1 LAARKKKSAKKSS
14 QKQPVS
20 RPPSTSSAR
29 SKWTPTIANVLTVLG
44 VLLAFAVGM
53 LLVVYPSRP
62 AHGTGRIIALELTG
76 NETIDALAEKLS
88 AAGIIES
95 PSLFVAFARARGA
108 SGKIA
113 PGVHLFTDTL
123 SPSEALARV
132 EHYGAGPK
140 DKITIPE
147 GWTRFDIAKR
157 LEMKGICTATKFIVA
172 TQDPALLQTM
182 RLEASSFEGYLF
194 PATYDFAEDSEP
206 AAIVKTMKIEFDRR
220 YGAAE
225 DRHAS
230 GVLDLEQTL
239 HFSEREIVTLA
250 SMVEKEAAVDDERP
264 IIAGVFLNRLRD
276 PKFTPKLLQCDPT
289 AGYGCLAMTP
299 APASCVAFTG
309 KITHEI
315 VADADN
321 LYNTYK
327 HEGLP
332 PGPISNPGIKSIEA
346 VMDATPSHY
355 FYFVAKG
362 GGRHTFSETYAAH
375 SAAIDRGRDAAVDA
389 GAPSE

>member
-1 LAARKKKSAKKSS
+1 MVAKKKKVAKKSS

-20 RPPSTSSAR
+20 RDTAKTSATSAW
-29 SKWTPTIANVLTVLG
+29 KPTLANVLTVFG
-44 VLLAFAVGM
+44 VLLAFAVGL
-53 LLVVYPSRP
+53 LLVVYPSRA
-62 AHGTGRIIALELTG
+62 AHGSGRFISLELTG
-76 NETIDALAEKLS
+76 NETVDALTEKLS
-88 AAGIIES
+88 AAGIIQS
-95 PSLFVAFARARGA
+95 PQLFMAFARARGA

-113 PGVHLFTDTL
+113 PGIHVFTDTL

-132 EHYGAGPK
+132 ERFGAGPK

-147 GWTRFDIAKR
+147 GWTRFDVAKR
-157 LEMKGICTATKFIVA
+157 LEMKGICVAQKFIEA
-172 TQDPALLQTM
+172 TQDQNLLQTL
-182 RLEASSFEGYLF
+182 RLEATSFEGYLF
-194 PATYDFAEDSEP
+194 PATYDFAEDSDP
-206 AAIVKTMKIEFDRR
+206 SALVKAMKIEFDRR
-220 YGAAE
+220 YSAAE
-225 DRHAS
+225 DRH
-230 GVLDLEQTL
+230 GPTILDLEESL
-239 HFSEREIVTLA
+239 HFTERDIVTLA

-289 AGYGCLAMTP
+289 AGYGCLVTKP
-299 APASCVAFTG
+299 PLLSCATFTG

-315 VADADN
+315 VADPDN
-321 LYNTYK
+321 MYNTYK

-375 SAAIDRGRDAAVDA
+375 SAAIDRGRDAPVDA
-389 GAPSE
+389 GAVSE

>member
-1 LAARKKKSAKKSS
+1 VAVTKKKSAKKSS
-14 QKQPVS
+14 QKPPIS
-20 RPPSTSSAR
+20 R
-29 SKWTPTIANVLTVLG
+29 TPETPKRTKLVANVLTGVG
-44 VLLAFAVGM
+44 VLLAFAIGI

-62 AHGTGRIIALELTG
+62 AAGTGRIIALELTG
-76 NETIDALAEKLS
+76 NENVDALAEKLA
-88 AAGIIES
+88 AAGIIQS
-95 PSLFVAFARARGA
+95 PSVFVAYARVRGA

-113 PGVHLFTDTL
+113 PGLHLFTDAL
-123 SPSEALARV
+123 SPSDVLARALRF
-132 EHYGAGPK
+132 GAGPK
-140 DKITIPE
+140 DKVTIPE
-147 GWTRFDIAKR
+147 GFTRFDIAKR
-157 LEMKGICTATKFIVA
+157 LEMKGICAAAKFIEA

-182 RLEASSFEGYLF
+182 RLEAASFEGYLF
-194 PATYDFAEDSEP
+194 PATYDFAEDSDP
-206 AAIVKTMKIEFDRR
+206 SALVKAMKIEFDRR
-220 YGAAE
+220 YSAAE
-225 DRHAS
+225 DRHAPTI
-230 GVLDLEQTL
+230 LDLEESL
-239 HFSEREIVTLA
+239 HFAERDIVTLA
-250 SMVEKEAAVDDERP
+250 SMVEKEAAVDDERA

-289 AGYGCLAMTP
+289 AGYGCLVMNP
-299 APASCVAFTG
+299 PPASCATFTG

-315 VADADN
+315 VADPDN

-355 FYFVAKG
+355 LYFVAKG

-375 SAAIDRGRDAAVDA
+375 AAAIDRSRDAPVDA

>member
-1 LAARKKKSAKKSS
+1 LPKKKKPAKKSS

-20 RPPSTSSAR
+20 RDSESSKPA
-29 SKWTPTIANVLTVLG
+29 KLIANVLTVLG
-44 VLLAFAVGM
+44 VLLAFAVGL

-62 AHGTGRIIALELTG
+62 ASGTGHIIALELIG
-76 NETIDALAEKLS
+76 NENVDALAEKLA
-88 AAGIIES
+88 AAGIIQS
-95 PSLFVAFARARGA
+95 PNVFVAYARVRGA

-113 PGVHLFTDTL
+113 PGLHLFTDAL
-123 SPSEALARV
+123 SPSDVLARV
-132 EHYGAGPK
+132 ERFGVGPK
-140 DKITIPE
+140 DKVTIPE

-157 LEMKGICTATKFIVA
+157 LETKGICAATKFIEA

-194 PATYDFAEDSEP
+194 PATYDFAEDSDP
-206 AAIVKTMKIEFDRR
+206 SALVKAMKIEFDRR
-220 YGAAE
+220 YSAAE
-225 DRHAS
+225 DRHATTI
-230 GVLDLEQTL
+230 LDLEESL
-239 HFSEREIVTLA
+239 HFSERDIVTLA

-289 AGYGCLAMTP
+289 AGYGCLVMNP
-299 APASCVAFTG
+299 PPSSCATFTG

-355 FYFVAKG
+355 LYFVAKG

-375 SAAIDRGRDAAVDA
+375 TAAIDRSRDAPVDA
-389 GAPSE
+389 GAASE